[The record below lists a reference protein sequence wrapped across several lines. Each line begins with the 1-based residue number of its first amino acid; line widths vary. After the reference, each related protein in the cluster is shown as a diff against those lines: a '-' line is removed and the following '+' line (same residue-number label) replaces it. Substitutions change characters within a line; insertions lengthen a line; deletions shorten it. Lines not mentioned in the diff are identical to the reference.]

1 MVQEREERLFN
12 LFTLIDEKSNYGERF
27 NDCTLVEQNFWF
39 LYNFH
44 MEVECGGVEQFISN
58 YYHHSDF
65 TLEAFRD
72 LELTISKDY
81 LQAAINIYPNKR
93 IEMYSNQEISNQ
105 LDQIDEQYY
114 ADHEIEYFDF
124 IDKYTEGN
132 IVKMDEIMFKIG
144 AFSKLT

>member
-1 MVQEREERLFN
+1 M
-12 LFTLIDEKSNYGERF
+12 
-27 NDCTLVEQNFWF
+27 W
-39 LYNFH
+39 
-44 MEVECGGVEQFISN
+44 GGVEQVISN

-65 TLEAFRD
+65 TLEACRD

-114 ADHEIEYFDF
+114 ADHEIE
-124 IDKYTEGN
+124 
-132 IVKMDEIMFKIG
+132 
-144 AFSKLT
+144 